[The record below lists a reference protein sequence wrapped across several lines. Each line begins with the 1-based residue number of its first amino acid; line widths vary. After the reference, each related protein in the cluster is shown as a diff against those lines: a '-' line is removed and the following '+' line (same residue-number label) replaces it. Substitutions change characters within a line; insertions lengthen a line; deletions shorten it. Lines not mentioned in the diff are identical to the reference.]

1 MGMGDLRITN
11 NKAGCISIKLY
22 LKKKSISMLG
32 LLAYVIN
39 TTVRGQKQKYHIEL
53 DASVIYPKSSRTDK
67 GT

>member
-1 MGMGDLRITN
+1 MV
-11 NKAGCISIKLY
+11 
-22 LKKKSISMLG
+22 G

-39 TTVRGQKQKYHIEL
+39 TAVRGQRQKYHIEL